1 MTLWKKSIKQ
11 SDRPM
16 DLMRRRISKS
26 PFLAVVSWVCAG
38 LMLLL
43 VLPVQSWAAEA
54 AFDTDM
60 MDGLERRLELE
71 RHQQLLQITRSPG
84 VSLAGFTTDGCSGGL
99 SAGWSYLVAV
109 FPGAREVHGDKPPWE
124 SCCITHD
131 RAYHAGGRGTETAE
145 ESFAARRTVDRVLEA
160 CVLATGLERSK
171 PLSQEYGLTQGQVA
185 DLYRTIAALMYRAV
199 RIGGV
204 PCSRLPWRWG
214 YGWPQCD

>member
-1 MTLWKKSIKQ
+1 MALWKKSIKQ

-16 DLMRRRISKS
+16 DLIRRRISKY
-26 PFLAVVSWVCAG
+26 PVLVVACWICTG
-38 LMLLL
+38 LILLL
-43 VLPVQSWAAEA
+43 VLPVQARAAEA
-54 AFDTDM
+54 ASDTDM

-71 RHQQLLQITRSPG
+71 RHQQLLQKILSPG
-84 VSLAGFTTDGCSGGL
+84 GRLADFTTDGCSGGL

-109 FPGAREVHGDKPPWE
+109 FPGAREVHGDQPPWE

-131 RAYHAGGRGTETAE
+131 RAYHAGGLGKETAE
-145 ESFAARRTVDRVLEA
+145 ESFTARRTVDRALEA
-160 CVLATGLERSK
+160 CVLATGSERSET
-171 PLSQEYGLTQGQVA
+171 LSQEYGLTQGQIT